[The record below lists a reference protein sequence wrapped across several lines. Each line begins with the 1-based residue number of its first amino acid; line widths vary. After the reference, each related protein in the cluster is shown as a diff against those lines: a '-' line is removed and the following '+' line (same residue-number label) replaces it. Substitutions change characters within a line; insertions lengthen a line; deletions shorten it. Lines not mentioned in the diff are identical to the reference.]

1 MSRWLN
7 VPLPAVQ
14 FATHNILHTQATQLY
29 TLRSLRRSIHQFSKD
44 FNNYKQL
51 AIKAFHFLS
60 RCSLWL
66 VKPYA
71 NMDILYTTII
81 DRISQPHV
89 HKTIPR
95 LVDYGMCTYLKWFQ
109 HRHGLQEGLVYLP
122 LKKSIN
128 TNILNI
134 KIPLIFL
141 LEKHMTSKS
150 RILKIGG
157 QSRGAGFGLRGE
169 FTSCKH
175 LTFHLQ
181 AQ

>member
-1 MSRWLN
+1 MNWVYEGQPWSPEPSHLKLTAEVKLRAFYVQLQFGIHHVGWMPPKCTWSSMAMTP
-7 VPLPAVQ
+7 VPLPGVQ
-14 FATHNILHTQATQLY
+14 FATHNILHAQATQLY
-29 TLRSLRRSIHQFSKD
+29 TLESPRKSIHKFSKD

-109 HRHGLQEGLVYLP
+109 HRHWLQEGLVYLP
-122 LKKSIN
+122 LKKPIN
-128 TNILNI
+128 TKILNI
-134 KIPLIFL
+134 
-141 LEKHMTSKS
+141 
-150 RILKIGG
+150 
-157 QSRGAGFGLRGE
+157 
-169 FTSCKH
+169 
-175 LTFHLQ
+175 
-181 AQ
+181 